1 MNLLTIEHLTKS
13 YTERLLF
20 DDTAFSINEGEKVGL
35 IGINGTGKSTLLRI
49 AAGLEQPDEGSVVK
63 GRSLYI
69 RYLPQ
74 IPEFQDGETVLEAIV
89 RENENEPHFSSKEE
103 LKAAARSMLNRL
115 EVPDCEAKIDTLS
128 GGQRKRVAL
137 ASVLLSTADL
147 LILDVMMPGL
157 DGIRTTLTVRENSSI
172 PIIILSAKSE
182 DADKI
187 LGLNIGADDYITKP
201 FNPLELVARVKS
213 QLRRYTQLGNL
224 NQQEQDQ
231 VYKCGGL
238 QINDDNKEVT
248 VDGEPIKLTP
258 IEYNI
263 LLLLVKNAGKVF
275 SIDEIYEQI
284 WNEEAIGA
292 DNTVA
297 VHIRHIREKIEINPR
312 EPKYLKVVWG
322 VGYKIEKQ

>member
-1 MNLLTIEHLTKS
+1 MATILVC
-13 YTERLLF
+13 
-20 DDTAFSINEGEKVGL
+20 DDDK
-35 IGINGTGKSTLLRI
+35 
-49 AAGLEQPDEGSVVK
+49 
-63 GRSLYI
+63 
-69 RYLPQ
+69 Q
-74 IPEFQDGETVLEAIV
+74 IVEAIDIYLTGEGFHV
-89 RENENEPHFSSKEE
+89 IKAYDGAEA
-103 LKAAARSMLNRL
+103 LK
-115 EVPDCEAKIDTLS
+115 
-128 GGQRKRVAL
+128 
-137 ASVLLSTADL
+137 LLDSNQVDL
-147 LILDVMMPGL
+147 MILDVMMPGL
-157 DGIRTTLTVRENSSI
+157 DGIRTTLKVRETSSI
-172 PIIILSAKSE
+172 PIIILE
-182 DADKI
+182 DTDKI

-201 FNPLELVARVKS
+201 FNPLELMARVKS

-224 NQQEQDQ
+224 NQQTAGQ

-248 VDGEPIKLTP
+248 VDGDPIKLTP

-312 EPKYLKVVWG
+312 EPRYLKVVWG